1 MSSRLCVAAA
11 ITLVLAGTRC
21 AVIDT
26 SAGETPAKSA
36 NRWEGQVEAYE
47 KQDRESPPPEGA
59 VLFVGSSSVRMWKG
73 IPDDF
78 KPMTAIARGIGGS
91 QISDQIH
98 YAERLVIRY
107 RPRQIVFY
115 AGDNDVW
122 AGKTPER
129 ILADYKTFVA
139 KVRKALPR
147 VPIHFLAIKPSPRRA
162 KVWPQAREANRM
174 VRQYAESEAGL
185 TYIDVATPMLDADG
199 APRTDIF
206 LKDML
211 HLNRKGYEM
220 WIPLVKAALAK
231 GTAETKEATSD
242 SGGKEQT
249 SAGSRTHGHASVAM
263 PPVPEGLYRCG
274 RPLVA

>member
-21 AVIDT
+21 AAIDT
-26 SAGETPAKSA
+26 FAGETPAKSA
-36 NRWEGQVEAYE
+36 NRWEGQVQAYE
-47 KQDRESPPPEGA
+47 KQDRESSPPEGA
-59 VLFVGSSSVRMWKG
+59 VLFVGSSSIRMWKR
-73 IPDDF
+73 IADDF
-78 KPMTAIARGIGGS
+78 KPTTAIARGIGGS
-91 QISDQIH
+91 HISDQIH

-129 ILADYKTFVA
+129 ILTDYKTFVA
-139 KVRKALPR
+139 KVRKVLPH
-147 VPIHFLAIKPSPRRA
+147 VPIHFLAIKPSPRRT
-162 KVWPQAREANRM
+162 KVWPQAKEANRLI
-174 VRQYAESEAGL
+174 REYAGTEASL
-185 TYIDVATPMLDADG
+185 TYIDVATPMLGVDG

-211 HLNRKGYEM
+211 HLNRKGYAV

-231 GTAETKEATSD
+231 AADKTRDGNK
-242 SGGKEQT
+242 
-249 SAGSRTHGHASVAM
+249 
-263 PPVPEGLYRCG
+263 PPT
-274 RPLVA
+274 